1 MLMKEKQRFQKT
13 SNFGNLNSGIHICS
27 THFSADFNREKII
40 PLIRY
45 GIMHCVLILSS
56 FI

>member
-27 THFSADFNREKII
+27 THFSADFNRKKII

-45 GIMHCVLILSS
+45 GIMHCVSILSS